1 MQINALTIKHLRYFS
16 AIAKF
21 EHFARAA
28 DFCAISQPALS
39 LQIKQMEELV
49 GAPLVERNTRNVR
62 LTNLGR
68 AIAVRA
74 EHVLQA
80 VDEIG
85 DLVRATAGEFTG
97 LFRLGVIPTIAPY
110 LLPEAMKRLTH
121 NFPRLEIVLRET
133 FTHVLIGE
141 LQSGDLDAA
150 ILALPIA
157 EPTLTEVELFSE
169 DFLLVRPIKD
179 TGKPVPDVK
188 GLRKLKLLLL
198 EEGHCFRDQALSFCG
213 AGKARPKNIMDG
225 SSLTTLVQLVGS
237 GVGVTLIPEMA
248 ARIETRLAGVE
259 TVRFADPQPS
269 RRIGMV
275 WRKTNPLEK
284 QLTQI
289 SETIYEAAEA
299 LTGR

>member
-21 EHFARAA
+21 EHFARASEY
-28 DFCAISQPALS
+28 CAISQPALS
-39 LQIKQMEELV
+39 LQIKQMEEIV

-68 AIAVRA
+68 AIAARA
-74 EHVLQA
+74 EDVLKT

-85 DLVRATAGEFTG
+85 DLVRATAEEFTG

-110 LLPEAMKRLTH
+110 LLPEALNLLSKKYPKLD
-121 NFPRLEIVLRET
+121 IALRET
-133 FTHVLIGE
+133 LTPVLISE
-141 LQSGDLDAA
+141 LQNGNIDAA

-157 EPTLTEVELFSE
+157 EPALTEVKLFSE
-169 DFLLVRPIKD
+169 DFLLVRPLTDKGQPIPNVKD
-179 TGKPVPDVK
+179 
-188 GLRKLKLLLL
+188 LRELKLLLL
-198 EEGHCFRDQALSFCG
+198 EDGHCFRDQALSFCA
-213 AGKARPKNIMDG
+213 AGKVRPKNIMDG

-248 ARIETRLAGVE
+248 ARIETRLANVE

-269 RRIGMV
+269 RNIGMV
-275 WRKTNPLEK
+275 WRKTNPLEP
-284 QLTQI
+284 QFVRI
-289 SETIYEAAEA
+289 SETVHEAAKA
-299 LTGR
+299 LNGQ